1 MSVKVTGHVTEET
14 VPGLKRHRLNPVT
27 AALSRNGL
35 PVVFEREALVTLPVA
50 GSTVMTTIPSPVIFC
65 RLAS

>member
-1 MSVKVTGHVTEET
+1 VKVTGHVTNAT
-14 VPGLKRHRLNPVT
+14 VPGLKRHRLNPAM
-27 AALSRNGL
+27 AALSRNAL
-35 PVVFEREALVTLPVA
+35 PVVFDIETLVTLPMT